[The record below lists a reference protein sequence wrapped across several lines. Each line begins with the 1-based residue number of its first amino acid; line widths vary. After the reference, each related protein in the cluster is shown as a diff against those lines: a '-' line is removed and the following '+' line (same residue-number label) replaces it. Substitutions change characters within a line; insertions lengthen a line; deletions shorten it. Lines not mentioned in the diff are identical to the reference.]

1 MTPCACPSGQVK
13 QSGPSCEILKCVVPK
28 SKIDTMQLPNIMY
41 DYFLNHELGLSKLHS
56 LFIATIEPIRPGK
69 KYPRKHH
76 VQKRGFFPCY
86 KSIR

>member
-1 MTPCACPSGQVK
+1 MKVKDCIAVVTGGASGLGEATVRNLA
-13 QSGPSCEILKCVVPK
+13 SGGGRV
-28 SKIDTMQLPNIMY
+28 T
-41 DYFLNHELGLSKLHS
+41 KLHS

-69 KYPRKHH
+69 KYPRKHS